1 MVMMMTDN
9 DDKDDDERDMSAEYN
24 IVRKPPEARYPRPK
38 KKRKVPFLPR
48 GSQSLSHRPS
58 SHNTSSPPLSL
69 LSGNL
74 AISRNNELSPRET
87 FSPHEFA

>member
-1 MVMMMTDN
+1 MVMMMTDDN
-9 DDKDDDERDMSAEYN
+9 DKDDDERDMSAEYK
-24 IVRKPPEARYPRPK
+24 IVRKPPEARYQD
-38 KKRKVPFLPR
+38 KKRKVPCLPR
-48 GSQSLSHRPS
+48 GTSQSLSHRPS
-58 SHNTSSPPLSL
+58 FHNTSSPPLSL